1 MPQEKDSGNVRAP
14 VRESQEMSDK
24 ELDELLK
31 HQRGGRPCDGC
42 DD

>member
-24 ELDELLK
+24 ELD
-31 HQRGGRPCDGC
+31 
-42 DD
+42 